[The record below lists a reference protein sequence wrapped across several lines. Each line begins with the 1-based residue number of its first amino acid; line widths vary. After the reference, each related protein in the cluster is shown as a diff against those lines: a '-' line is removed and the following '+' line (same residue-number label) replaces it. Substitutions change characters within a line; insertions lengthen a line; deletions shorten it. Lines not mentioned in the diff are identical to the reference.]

1 MSLPR
6 KRTITLI
13 VFLAML
19 AVTLTGGLVSYLC
32 DCSGASLLTQEEHC
46 HGDHG
51 EKGSAHEAPPGHRH
65 HEADADHEDDH
76 DDDSHEV
83 PADSGDHH
91 HHELVKLTPT
101 DALPPAMVA
110 APPLCLQPVLWFEI
124 SDVTMI
130 AAEEI
135 PVEVPPPPDEGIIR
149 PLTHLV
155 VRSVIFQV

>member
-46 HGDHG
+46 HGEHG
-51 EKGSAHEAPPGHRH
+51 EKGTAHKAPPGHLH
-65 HEADADHEDDH
+65 HESDADHDEDHNDH
-76 DDDSHEV
+76 SHE
-83 PADSGDHH
+83 DSGSHH

-101 DALPPAMVA
+101 DAMPPAVLA
-110 APPLCLQPVLWFEI
+110 APTRCLQAVLWFEFA
-124 SDVTMI
+124 DVTMI

-135 PVEVPPPPDEGIIR
+135 PVEVPPPPDEGIIP

>member
-19 AVTLTGGLVSYLC
+19 GVTLTGGLVSYLC

-46 HGDHG
+46 HGEHG
-51 EKGSAHEAPPGHRH
+51 EKGTSHEAPPGHLH
-65 HEADADHEDDH
+65 HESDTDHDEDDNDHSHED
-76 DDDSHEV
+76 
-83 PADSGDHH
+83 SGSHH
-91 HHELVKLTPT
+91 HHELMKLTPT
-101 DALPPAMVA
+101 DAMPPAVLA
-110 APPLCLQPVLWFEI
+110 APPLCLQAVLWFEFA
-124 SDVTMI
+124 DVKKIM
-130 AAEEI
+130 AEEI
-135 PVEVPPPPDEGIIR
+135 PVKIPPPPDEGIIP